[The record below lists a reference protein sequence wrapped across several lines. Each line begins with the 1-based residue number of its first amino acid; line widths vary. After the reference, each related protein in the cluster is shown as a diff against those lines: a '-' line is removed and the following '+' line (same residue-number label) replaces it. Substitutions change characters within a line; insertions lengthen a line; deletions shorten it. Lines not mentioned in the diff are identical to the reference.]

1 MAKIRRD
8 ENVEENRDV
17 AIEMAALLSKF
28 CELHAA

>member
-1 MAKIRRD
+1 
-8 ENVEENRDV
+8 VEENRDV